1 MSTVDDERNR
11 PPNRPGAADQAAT
24 AMAHEAMPF
33 ARDLGVEVLGAST
46 ESVVARVA
54 WAPERC
60 TSGRILHGGVLMSL
74 ADSAGALLAFLN
86 LPDGAA
92 GTTTLVSS
100 TSFLRAVGSGA
111 ATATSVPL
119 HRGRTTIVVETTIAD
134 DDGRLVAKVT
144 QTQAVLRAG

>member
-1 MSTVDDERNR
+1 MSTTDDERGEGSER
-11 PPNRPGAADQAAT
+11 PRVRDAAAT

-33 ARDLGVEVLGAST
+33 ARALGVEVVTATT
-46 ESVVARVA
+46 ESVVARLD

-60 TSGRILHGGVLMSL
+60 TSGGILHGGALMSL

-92 GTTTLVSS
+92 GTTTLMSS
-100 TSFLRAVGSGA
+100 TSFLRGVRSGA
-111 ATATSVPL
+111 ATATAVPL
-119 HRGRTTIVVETTIAD
+119 HRGRTTIVVETTVAD
-134 DDGRLVAKVT
+134 DDGKLVAKVT